1 MNLILLGPPGA
12 GKGTQAI
19 NLAKKIGAAHV
30 ATGDMFRQAIANG
43 TPVGKKA
50 KEYLDKGVL
59 VPDEVTIQ
67 MLLERIAQPD
77 CKNGFIL
84 DGFPRN
90 ISQAEA
96 LDKALSDRNSTIDAA
111 LLIDVKDN
119 ELMGRLTGRWVCRTC
134 QTPYNVKSSP
144 PKAQGKCDRCGG
156 ELYQREDDKE
166 AVIAN
171 RLKVYRE
178 QSLPLIEYYSKRG
191 KLKRVNGEQAIGN
204 VEKDLLEASKAAA
217 GRVK

>member
-19 NLAKKIGAAHV
+19 NLAKKLGAAHI

-43 TPVGKKA
+43 TLVGKKA
-50 KEYLDKGVL
+50 KEYLDKGAL
-59 VPDEVTIQ
+59 VPDEITIE
-67 MLLERIAQPD
+67 MLLERLAQPD

-90 ISQAEA
+90 TAQAIA
-96 LDKALSDRNSTIDAA
+96 LDKALSDRNSTIDSA
-111 LLIDVKDN
+111 LSIDVRDE
-119 ELMGRLTGRWVCRTC
+119 ELMGRLTGRWICRTC

-144 PKAQGKCDRCGG
+144 PKVAGKCDRCGG
-156 ELYQREDDKE
+156 ELYQRDDDKE

-178 QSLPLIEYYSKRG
+178 QSLPLINYYSPSGR
-191 KLKRVNGEQAIGN
+191 LKRVNGEQSIDR
-204 VEKDLLEASKAAA
+204 VEKDLLEAAMSRA
-217 GRVK
+217 RVK

>member
-19 NLAKKIGAAHV
+19 NLAKKLGAAHI

-43 TPVGKKA
+43 TPIGKKA
-50 KEYLDKGVL
+50 KEYMDKGVL

-67 MLLERIAQPD
+67 MLLERLGQPD
-77 CKNGFIL
+77 SKNGFIL

-111 LLIDVKDN
+111 LLIDVKDS
-119 ELMGRLTGRWVCRTC
+119 ELIGRLTGRWVCRTC
-134 QTPYNVKSSP
+134 QTPYNVKSP
-144 PKAQGKCDRCGG
+144 QPKVQGKCDRCGG

-166 AVIAN
+166 AVIEN

-191 KLKRVNGEQAIGN
+191 RLKRVSGEQAIGN
-204 VEKDLLEASKAAA
+204 VEKDLLEASKATA

>member
-19 NLAKKIGAAHV
+19 NLAKKLGAAHI

-43 TPVGKKA
+43 TPIGKKA
-50 KEYLDKGVL
+50 KEYMDRGTL

-67 MLLERIAQPD
+67 MLLERLGQPD
-77 CKNGFIL
+77 AKNGFIL

-96 LDKALSDRNSTIDAA
+96 LDKALGDRNSTMDWA
-111 LLIDVKDN
+111 LSIEVRDE

-144 PKAQGKCDRCGG
+144 PSVAGKCDRCGG
-156 ELYQREDDKE
+156 ELYQRDDDKE
-166 AVIAN
+166 AVIIN

-178 QSLPLIEYYSKRG
+178 QSLPLVDYYSSSGR
-191 KLKRVNGEQAIGN
+191 LKRVNGEQTIEN
-204 VEKDLLEASKAAA
+204 VERDLLEAARTKA
-217 GRVK
+217 RVK

>member
-19 NLAKKIGAAHV
+19 NLAKKLGAAHI
-30 ATGDMFRQAIANG
+30 ATGDMFRQAIASG

-50 KEYLDKGVL
+50 KEYLDKGAL
-59 VPDEVTIQ
+59 VPDEITIQ
-67 MLLERIAQPD
+67 MLLERLEQPD

-90 ISQAEA
+90 MSQAEA
-96 LDKALSDRNSTIDAA
+96 LDKALRDRNSTIDWA
-111 LLIDVKDN
+111 LLIEVRDE
-119 ELMGRLTGRWVCRTC
+119 ELTKRLTGRWICRAC
-134 QTPYNVKSSP
+134 QTPYNLKSSP
-144 PKAQGKCDRCGG
+144 PKVAGKCDRCGG
-156 ELYQREDDKE
+156 DIYQRDDDKE

-178 QSLPLIEYYSKRG
+178 QSLPLINYYEPSGR
-191 KLKRVNGEQAIGN
+191 LKRVNGEQAIDK
-204 VEKDLLEASKAAA
+204 VEKDLLEAAKAKA
-217 GRVK
+217 RVK

>member
-19 NLAKKIGAAHV
+19 NLAKKLGAAHI

-43 TPVGKKA
+43 THVGKKA
-50 KEYLDKGVL
+50 KEYLDKGAL
-59 VPDEVTIQ
+59 VPDEITIE
-67 MLLERIAQPD
+67 MLLERLGQPD

-90 ISQAEA
+90 TAQAIA
-96 LDKALSDRNSTIDAA
+96 LDKALSDRNSTIDTA
-111 LLIDVKDN
+111 LSIDVRDE
-119 ELMGRLTGRWVCRTC
+119 ELMERLTGRWICRTC
-134 QTPYNVKSSP
+134 QTPYNAKSSP
-144 PKAQGKCDRCGG
+144 PKVAGKCDRCGG
-156 ELYQREDDKE
+156 ELYQRDDDKE

-178 QSLPLIEYYSKRG
+178 QSLPLISYYSPSGR
-191 KLKRVNGEQAIGN
+191 LKRVNGEQSVDR
-204 VEKDLLEASKAAA
+204 VEKDLLEAAMAKA
-217 GRVK
+217 RVK

>member
-19 NLAKKIGAAHV
+19 NLAKKLGAAHI

-43 TPVGKKA
+43 TPIGKKA
-50 KEYLDKGVL
+50 KEYMDRGTL

-67 MLLERIAQPD
+67 MLLERLGQPD
-77 CKNGFIL
+77 AKNGFIL

-96 LDKALSDRNSTIDAA
+96 LDKALGDRNSTMDWTLSIEVRDE
-111 LLIDVKDN
+111 

-144 PKAQGKCDRCGG
+144 PSVAGKCDRCGG
-156 ELYQREDDKE
+156 ELYQRDDDKE
-166 AVIAN
+166 AVIIN

-178 QSLPLIEYYSKRG
+178 QSLPLVDYYSSSGR
-191 KLKRVNGEQAIGN
+191 LKRVNGEQPIEN
-204 VEKDLLEASKAAA
+204 VERDLLEAARTKA
-217 GRVK
+217 RVK

>member
-19 NLAKKIGAAHV
+19 NLAKKLGAAHI

-43 TPVGKKA
+43 TPIGKKA
-50 KEYLDKGVL
+50 KEYMDRGTL

-67 MLLERIAQPD
+67 MLLERLGQPD
-77 CKNGFIL
+77 AKNGFIL

-96 LDKALSDRNSTIDAA
+96 LDKALGDRNSTMDWTLSIEVRDE
-111 LLIDVKDN
+111 

-144 PKAQGKCDRCGG
+144 PKVAGKCDRCGG
-156 ELYQREDDKE
+156 ELYQRDDDKE
-166 AVIAN
+166 AVIIN

-178 QSLPLIEYYSKRG
+178 QSLPLVDYYSSSGR
-191 KLKRVNGEQAIGN
+191 LKRVNGEQPIEN
-204 VEKDLLEASKAAA
+204 VERDLLEAARTKA
-217 GRVK
+217 RVK

>member
-19 NLAKKIGAAHV
+19 NIAKKLGAAHV
-30 ATGDMFRQAIANG
+30 ATGDMFRQAISDG

-59 VPDEVTIQ
+59 VPDEITIQ
-67 MLLERIAQPD
+67 MLLERLGQPD

-90 ISQAEA
+90 ISQAHA
-96 LDKALSDRNSTIDAA
+96 LDKALSDKNSTIDWA
-111 LLIDVKDN
+111 LLIDVKDD
-119 ELMGRLTGRWVCRTC
+119 ELMKRLTGRWICRAC

-144 PKAQGKCDRCGG
+144 SKVAGKCDRCGG

-166 AVIAN
+166 AVVAN

-178 QSLPLIEYYSKRG
+178 QSLPLTEYYSKRG
-191 KLKRVNGEQAIGN
+191 KLKRVDGEQP
-204 VEKDLLEASKAAA
+204 VERVEQGLLEAVRAE
-217 GRVK
+217 RVK